1 MSVRLEIAEVVVSR
15 GPITNQFLDWM
26 RSTERPILGGLARM
40 AGVFFFVCVLD
51 SRGLRQVC
59 SVDDG
64 AVLSVR
70 LISWL

>member
-40 AGVFFFVCVLD
+40 AGVVFFLCWTAADFGRFAAWMMERCCP
-51 SRGLRQVC
+51 S
-59 SVDDG
+59 
-64 AVLSVR
+64 A
-70 LISWL
+70 